1 MQDSGAGSAIVGRTA
16 EMARKKAEKK
26 ARQKAERMTDA
37 NAGGRSAA
45 DDLEGSDEEEGEE
58 EVQKAPPKKQR
69 VKDTDAGTARE
80 EVLRMNVRVLDLKVG
95 NGKPVVDR
103 KRVTVGY
110 GESLVAGI
118 SIRHGTCPPPPAHFP
133 PSLTPPQPTTSVGR
147 LNTPTGKVF
156 DQSSGKPFSFHL
168 GKGEV
173 IKGWDIGV
181 QGMRVGG
188 KRRITCPAAA
198 AYGKKGTQGIPGGST
213 LVFDVNVI
221 DCRA

>member
-1 MQDSGAGSAIVGRTA
+1 M
-16 EMARKKAEKK
+16 
-26 ARQKAERMTDA
+26 
-37 NAGGRSAA
+37 
-45 DDLEGSDEEEGEE
+45 
-58 EVQKAPPKKQR
+58 
-69 VKDTDAGTARE
+69 
-80 EVLRMNVRVLDLKVG
+80 
-95 NGKPVVDR
+95 GK
-103 KRVTVGY
+103 
-110 GESLVAGI
+110 I
-118 SIRHGTCPPPPAHFP
+118 
-133 PSLTPPQPTTSVGR
+133 
-147 LNTPTGKVF
+147 F